1 MGILNPPQVPLATSP
16 KRHRMS
22 LAPPPPPLP
31 PRYQSYQ
38 PPPAQPLEP
47 TGERSNLEREHLELL
62 VQASRLLGSSLDL
75 QQVLDTLMDQ
85 AVAVMGAERGLIL
98 MRDPDSGQWT
108 PRSARSLDLE
118 TIAGDGFRFS
128 RGVVDEVIKT
138 RKSILTSDALE
149 DERFRDSASV
159 NLFSLRS
166 VMCVP
171 LIGQR
176 PLGVIYVDN
185 RLTSAA
191 FGESEQRLLEAIAG
205 QAAVAMEN
213 AMLYEELRKVHE
225 TSMER
230 ARLELAE
237 TQAQLVQSSK
247 MAAIGQL
254 AAGVAHEINNP
265 LGAIALNIS
274 TLSKATREPEASR
287 RLEVISQATERC
299 RSIVMRLLTFA
310 RPQQNLEEVV
320 DLAETLSTTL
330 ELMAGEL
337 ARLSIKVESDL
348 DPNSYILGD
357 ANELSQIFLNFV
369 INARDA
375 LADCEPA
382 EGRKLAIRCKNGS
395 PVRLEIQDNAG
406 GIPKEIQA
414 RIFEPF
420 FTTKPVGKGV
430 GLGLSIAYQ
439 MLTRHGA
446 TIEVKSEPGK
456 GTLFAMTFPT
466 CED

>member
-1 MGILNPPQVPLATSP
+1 MIG
-16 KRHRMS
+16 
-22 LAPPPPPLP
+22 APPPPPLP
-31 PRYQSYQ
+31 FHQ
-38 PPPAQPLEP
+38 PPSSSGLPHRDE
-47 TGERSNLEREHLELL
+47 TGDSTLEREHLELL
-62 VQASRLLGSSLDL
+62 VQASRMLGSTLDL

-98 MRDPDSGQWT
+98 MHDAEKGQWT
-108 PRSARSLDLE
+108 PRSARSLDLD
-118 TIAGDGFRFS
+118 TIASEGFRFS

-138 RKSILTSDALE
+138 RRSVLTSDALE

-171 LIGQR
+171 LISGR

-185 RLTSAA
+185 RLTSGA
-191 FGESEQRLLEAIAG
+191 FGENEQRLLEAIAG

-225 TSMER
+225 TSMEK
-230 ARLELAE
+230 ARQELAE
-237 TQAQLVQSSK
+237 TQAQLFQSSK

-274 TLSKATREPEASR
+274 TLSKATRDPDAVR
-287 RLEVISQATERC
+287 RLEVVSQATQRC

-310 RPQQNLEEVV
+310 RPQENLEEVV

-330 ELMAGEL
+330 ELMTGDL
-337 ARLSIKVESDL
+337 ARFAIRVDCDVEKG
-348 DPNSYILGD
+348 SYILGEP
-357 ANELSQIFLNFV
+357 NELSQVFLNFI

-375 LADCEPA
+375 LSDVQPDG
-382 EGRKLAIRCKNGS
+382 GRQLAVRCKNGS
-395 PVRLEIQDNAG
+395 RVVVEIQDNG
-406 GIPKEIQA
+406 KGISKEAQL

-446 TIEVKSEPGK
+446 TIDVKSAEGS
-456 GTLFAMTFPT
+456 GTTFTLSFPP